1 MRFRFDRYTDQTI
14 TTSLWYLRAQIVRA
28 GQDGVEHVDALLRL
42 RGCDPEAVRVPEARE
57 HLFKPGEV
65 RRYVLEAHRDGV
77 TDRAAITERILAAKG
92 WPAERRV
99 RVRAAVAQACR
110 GLRRS
115 GLAPKGQRL

>member
-1 MRFRFDRYTDQTI
+1 MRFRFSRYTDETI
-14 TTSLWYLRAQIVRA
+14 TTSLHYLRAQIIRENL
-28 GQDGVEHVDALLRL
+28 DGLEHVEALLRL
-42 RGCDPEAVRVPEARE
+42 RGCDPDAVRVPPARE

-92 WPAERRV
+92 LPADRRV

-115 GLAPKGQRL
+115 GLAPKGQHR